1 MKHHNTNRENMPV
14 LTVEEYMKTIDVEEN
29 KYIKKNCYYQPL
41 YGTSDCTYEGKK
53 RGRKTNIEK
62 YNEQKTIKFVQK
74 EIVLDFD

>member
-1 MKHHNTNRENMPV
+1 MTHRNTNRANMPV
-14 LTVEEYMKTIDVEEN
+14 LTEEEFMKTIDEE
-29 KYIKKNCYYQPL
+29 KQYYIPKKP
-41 YGTSDCTYEGKK
+41 YEKI